1 MGLDQLKDAYDPRE
15 TEARWY
21 ERWLSDGVFTPDPGS
36 GKPPYCIVIPPPN
49 VTGALHMGH
58 ALQDT
63 IMDLLT
69 RYHRMAGYESLW
81 LPGTDHAGIATQ
93 AVVERH
99 LARKGISRHDLGRER
114 FVDEVWAWK
123 HQYHARITEQ
133 LKRLGCGVDWTRE
146 RFTLD
151 DGLSRAVRL
160 VFCQLYD
167 DDLIYRG
174 PYIINWC
181 PHDRTTISD
190 EEVVADNEVDGHLWH
205 IEYPLADGSG
215 GIVVATTRPETML
228 GDTAVAVNPGD
239 PRHADKIGK
248 TVILPLMGRE
258 IPIIGDDRVELGF
271 GAGALKVTPA
281 HDKTDYEIG
290 RDHNLPQISV
300 IGRDGRMTEAAGAYA
315 GLDRFDARQRVLAD
329 LEAQGLLRHTEDYR
343 HTVPICSRC
352 DTVIEPLIS
361 TEWFVR
367 MRPLADRA
375 IEAQRAGKMRYVPA
389 RWESMYLN
397 WLENIRDWPIS
408 RQLWWGHRIPAWHC
422 DDCHEI
428 TVAREDP
435 AACAH
440 CGSAAI
446 RQDEDVLDTWFSSGL
461 WPFSTMGWPDE
472 TEDLRFFFPTSCLVT
487 GYDIITFWVVRMVTL
502 SLYFTGEIPFAD
514 VFIHGLVRNEQGKKI
529 SKSLG
534 TAIDPMDLVDE
545 WGADSLR
552 FALAALITHGQ
563 DIKFSHD
570 RLAAARTFCN
580 KIYQAS
586 RFALMNLEDFDP
598 DAPAPDRAE
607 LGLAERWILSRL
619 RHVCEMTTQRVRA
632 YDFGDLAM
640 GLYEF
645 IWGEL
650 CDWFLEMA
658 KPSLHDKANGPKRRA
673 TQWTLWTAMH
683 HTYRL
688 LHPLMPFL
696 SEELW
701 HALPGTT
708 GSVVVAPW
716 PEPPAEWQ
724 DPQAEEAMRAQMDM
738 AYGIR
743 ALRAQAEVPPQ
754 RTVTASVT
762 SSSETTIAAV
772 RAMLPTMEH
781 ILRARINVIPL
792 GSAPPPQSLSLASGS
807 TYVFLHAEGA
817 FDVGRE
823 RQRLEKEIAATEKRL
838 HQVTG
843 KLGNVQFVE
852 RAPAEVVAA
861 ERQRQTELTEAIER
875 LRASL
880 AALE

>member
-1 MGLDQLKDAYDPRE
+1 M
-15 TEARWY
+15 
-21 ERWLSDGVFTPDPGS
+21 
-36 GKPPYCIVIPPPN
+36 
-49 VTGALHMGH
+49 
-58 ALQDT
+58 
-63 IMDLLT
+63 
-69 RYHRMAGYESLW
+69 
-81 LPGTDHAGIATQ
+81 
-93 AVVERH
+93 
-99 LARKGISRHDLGRER
+99 
-114 FVDEVWAWK
+114 
-123 HQYHARITEQ
+123 
-133 LKRLGCGVDWTRE
+133 
-146 RFTLD
+146 
-151 DGLSRAVRL
+151 
-160 VFCQLYD
+160 
-167 DDLIYRG
+167 
-174 PYIINWC
+174 
-181 PHDRTTISD
+181 
-190 EEVVADNEVDGHLWH
+190 
-205 IEYPLADGSG
+205 
-215 GIVVATTRPETML
+215 
-228 GDTAVAVNPGD
+228 
-239 PRHADKIGK
+239 
-248 TVILPLMGRE
+248 
-258 IPIIGDDRVELGF
+258 
-271 GAGALKVTPA
+271 
-281 HDKTDYEIG
+281 
-290 RDHNLPQISV
+290 
-300 IGRDGRMTEAAGAYA
+300 
-315 GLDRFDARQRVLAD
+315 
-329 LEAQGLLRHTEDYR
+329 
-343 HTVPICSRC
+343 
-352 DTVIEPLIS
+352 
-361 TEWFVR
+361 
-367 MRPLADRA
+367 
-375 IEAQRAGKMRYVPA
+375 
-389 RWESMYLN
+389 
-397 WLENIRDWPIS
+397 
-408 RQLWWGHRIPAWHC
+408 
-422 DDCHEI
+422 
-428 TVAREDP
+428 AREDP

-807 TYVFLHAEGA
+807 T
-817 FDVGRE
+817 
-823 RQRLEKEIAATEKRL
+823 
-838 HQVTG
+838 
-843 KLGNVQFVE
+843 
-852 RAPAEVVAA
+852 
-861 ERQRQTELTEAIER
+861 
-875 LRASL
+875 
-880 AALE
+880 

>member
-1 MGLDQLKDAYDPRE
+1 
-15 TEARWY
+15 
-21 ERWLSDGVFTPDPGS
+21 
-36 GKPPYCIVIPPPN
+36 
-49 VTGALHMGH
+49 
-58 ALQDT
+58 
-63 IMDLLT
+63 
-69 RYHRMAGYESLW
+69 
-81 LPGTDHAGIATQ
+81 
-93 AVVERH
+93 
-99 LARKGISRHDLGRER
+99 
-114 FVDEVWAWK
+114 
-123 HQYHARITEQ
+123 
-133 LKRLGCGVDWTRE
+133 
-146 RFTLD
+146 
-151 DGLSRAVRL
+151 
-160 VFCQLYD
+160 
-167 DDLIYRG
+167 
-174 PYIINWC
+174 
-181 PHDRTTISD
+181 
-190 EEVVADNEVDGHLWH
+190 
-205 IEYPLADGSG
+205 
-215 GIVVATTRPETML
+215 
-228 GDTAVAVNPGD
+228 
-239 PRHADKIGK
+239 
-248 TVILPLMGRE
+248 
-258 IPIIGDDRVELGF
+258 
-271 GAGALKVTPA
+271 
-281 HDKTDYEIG
+281 
-290 RDHNLPQISV
+290 
-300 IGRDGRMTEAAGAYA
+300 
-315 GLDRFDARQRVLAD
+315 
-329 LEAQGLLRHTEDYR
+329 
-343 HTVPICSRC
+343 
-352 DTVIEPLIS
+352 
-361 TEWFVR
+361 
-367 MRPLADRA
+367 
-375 IEAQRAGKMRYVPA
+375 
-389 RWESMYLN
+389 
-397 WLENIRDWPIS
+397 
-408 RQLWWGHRIPAWHC
+408 
-422 DDCHEI
+422 
-428 TVAREDP
+428 
-435 AACAH
+435 
-440 CGSAAI
+440 
-446 RQDEDVLDTWFSSGL
+446 
-461 WPFSTMGWPDE
+461 
-472 TEDLRFFFPTSCLVT
+472 
-487 GYDIITFWVVRMVTL
+487 
-502 SLYFTGEIPFAD
+502 
-514 VFIHGLVRNEQGKKI
+514 
-529 SKSLG
+529 
-534 TAIDPMDLVDE
+534 
-545 WGADSLR
+545 
-552 FALAALITHGQ
+552 
-563 DIKFSHD
+563 
-570 RLAAARTFCN
+570 
-580 KIYQAS
+580 
-586 RFALMNLEDFDP
+586 MNLEDFDP